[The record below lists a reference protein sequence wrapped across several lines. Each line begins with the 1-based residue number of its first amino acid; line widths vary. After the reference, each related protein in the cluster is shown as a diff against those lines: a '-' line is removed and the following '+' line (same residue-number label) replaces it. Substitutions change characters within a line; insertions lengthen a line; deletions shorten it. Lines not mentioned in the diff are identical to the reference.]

1 MNFLPKEI
9 INIIYSFYDPIK
21 NRQREKMRQICI
33 TFDEAN
39 RKSRFDI
46 ISSYSRRCWYGLS
59 SPEDEFEYPK
69 VSKLLNDIAF
79 YKIHKR
85 AIKIML
91 KSNEQY

>member
-1 MNFLPKEI
+1 MNFLPKEL
-9 INIIYSFYDPIK
+9 INLIYSFYDPIK
-21 NRQREKMRQICI
+21 AYQIHSMRQICI

-69 VSKLLNDIAF
+69 VSKILKDIAF
-79 YKIHKR
+79 YKIHKK
-85 AIKIML
+85 AIINML
-91 KSNEQY
+91 KANDVF